1 MQCGIQA
8 ILVKATKKNNNVP
21 GSQVKKYLVRMLAAF
36 MLLSVSAVYAGDALE
51 IGIWPYVS
59 TQTLIAEYHPVQV
72 YLEKRL
78 HRPVLLV
85 TATDQKTFVERTQRK
100 EYSFVFTAP
109 HFARYAELDAGY
121 VPLLRPKRNSFAVF
135 VVHKDSALHD
145 IADLRGKTVT
155 MTGRIT
161 MIAMRAL
168 QALHD
173 NGLEPGKNVAVRY
186 AVSHNSAV
194 LDVVRG
200 ESDAAVTGEII
211 FDQLPQNMK
220 ENLRIIA
227 RTGETSP
234 MIYLASPEVPLEEAA
249 GMKQMLLDFVGTPE
263 GQKFIRDMGYQGLRA
278 PTGAEMKRLDPLVAD
293 LKKQLR
299 SSR

>member
-1 MQCGIQA
+1 MKA
-8 ILVKATKKNNNVP
+8 I
-21 GSQVKKYLVRMLAAF
+21 LVRMLVLF
-36 MLLSVSAVYAGDALE
+36 MLLSASTVYAGDVLE

-59 TQTLIAEYHPVQV
+59 TQTLIAEYHPVQA

-78 HRPVLLV
+78 HRPVQLV
-85 TATDQKTFVERTQRK
+85 TAVDQKTFVQRTQRG
-100 EYSFVFTAP
+100 EYRFVFTAP

-121 VPLLRPKRNSFAVF
+121 VPMLRPKRNSFAVF
-135 VVHKDSALHD
+135 VVKKDSAFQN
-145 IADLRGKTVT
+145 IGDLRGKTVT
-155 MTGRIT
+155 MTQKMT

-168 QALHD
+168 QALQG
-173 NGLEPGKNVAVRY
+173 NGLNPGKNVSVRY

-200 ESDAAVTGEII
+200 QSDAAVTGEII
-211 FDQLPQNMK
+211 FHQMPQSMK

-234 MIYLASPEVPLEEAA
+234 MIYMASPAVPQEEVAT
-249 GMKQMLLDFVGTPE
+249 MKQLMLDFVGTPE

-278 PTGAEMKRLDPLVAD
+278 PTEAEMKSLDPLVAD
-293 LKKQLR
+293 LKKQLGA
-299 SSR
+299 SR